1 MAVASDTGPRDFTAA
16 GAVKI
21 RLRLRPEPPS
31 ATSLRFPGRWQL
43 ALRVIGRNIKDLTD
57 MREIQELS
65 VQPRQGTG
73 KGPAYQT
80 RQKGQIP
87 AIIYGGS
94 SDPENI
100 AVDAHTL
107 TLAVEKG
114 SFLTTLFKLNDGAK
128 VTRVIPRDLQLD
140 PVSDR
145 PVHVD
150 FMRLEEGAT
159 IRLEIPVHFKGTEA
173 SPGIK
178 KGGVLNI
185 VRHSLE
191 LICPA
196 DNIPT
201 AIDID
206 VSAMDVR
213 DSLHISKIA
222 LPEGVVPTT
231 KFRDFILASIVAP
244 TTMREEART
253 GAAGTEAAAATAAAP
268 AAAAAGAKAPA
279 AGAKAAAP
287 AAAAKAPAKK

>member
-1 MAVASDTGPRDFTAA
+1 
-16 GAVKI
+16 
-21 RLRLRPEPPS
+21 
-31 ATSLRFPGRWQL
+31 
-43 ALRVIGRNIKDLTD
+43 

-65 VQPRQGTG
+65 VSPRPDTG
-73 KGPAYQT
+73 KGPSYQT
-80 RQKGQIP
+80 RQKGLIP

-94 SDPENI
+94 SQPENI
-100 AVDAHTL
+100 ALDAHKL

-114 SFLTTLFKLNDGAK
+114 AFLTTLFKLNDGAK

-140 PVSDR
+140 PVTDR

-159 IRLEIPVHFKGTEA
+159 IRLEIPVHFKGQEA

-196 DNIPT
+196 DNIPS
-201 AIDID
+201 AIEID
-206 VSAMDVR
+206 VSKMDVR
-213 DSLHISKIA
+213 DSLHISEVA
-222 LPEGVVPTT
+222 LPEGVVPTV
-231 KFRDFILASIVAP
+231 KFRDFTLASIVAP
-244 TTMREEART
+244 TQMREE
-253 GAAGTEAAAATAAAP
+253 AAP
-268 AAAAAGAKAPA
+268 AAAAAAAAPA

-287 AAAAKAPAKK
+287 AAGAKAAAPVAAAKAPAKK

>member
-1 MAVASDTGPRDFTAA
+1 MAQV
-16 GAVKI
+16 
-21 RLRLRPEPPS
+21 
-31 ATSLRFPGRWQL
+31 
-43 ALRVIGRNIKDLTD
+43 
-57 MREIQELS
+57 QELKAET
-65 VQPRQGTG
+65 RDGTG
-73 KGPAYQT
+73 KGPSFQA
-80 RQKGQIP
+80 RQKGLIP
-87 AIIYGGS
+87 GVIYGGTGK
-94 SDPENI
+94 PENV
-100 AVDAHTL
+100 AVDGRTL
-107 TLAVEKG
+107 ERRIEAG
-114 SFLTTLFKLNDGAK
+114 HFLTTLVMLDVAGTK
-128 VTRVIPRDLQLD
+128 TRVIPREVQLD